1 MHDGKLTQTEILSM
15 GWTKTMIDKLLPPPE
30 LVPNSIYRN
39 AAPIKLWN
47 KTDVLQVMET
57 EDFKLAKEKA
67 DKRRD
72 ACEKAVK
79 TKEKRLQ
86 EECVKKIKLISVKY
100 LPDETLR
107 RETLDAKQSWNY
119 QHDNCDTSVYGADEK
134 VIKRWVVN
142 YIRHNLTAYD
152 RDLYSMSG
160 KVGCNIEYKRYKN
173 AVLDK
178 IAEAYPKYADECENQ
193 KIKY

>member
-1 MHDGKLTQTEILSM
+1 
-15 GWTKTMIDKLLPPPE
+15 MINKLLSPPE
-30 LVPNSIYRN
+30 LAPNSIYRN
-39 AAPIKLWN
+39 AAAVKLWHE
-47 KTDVLQVMET
+47 KDVLQVMET
-57 EDFKLAKEKA
+57 EDFLLEKEKA
-67 DKRRD
+67 DKRRV
-72 ACEKAVK
+72 ACEKAVR

-86 EECVKKIKLISVKY
+86 EECEEKIKLISIKH
-100 LPDETLR
+100 LPDEILR
-107 RETLDAKQSWNY
+107 REVLDAKQSWYY
-119 QHDNCDTSVYGADEK
+119 QHDNYDTSVYGANEE

-178 IAEAYPKYADECENQ
+178 IAEAYPEYADECENQ